1 MKEETLIQIT
11 IDGPAGA
18 GKSTV
23 ARAVA
28 RKLNYVYID
37 TGAMYRAVAWLAVQ
51 QGLSVEDQ
59 ASLTVLAEKA
69 DIQFKVSHRGQQ
81 KIFCNHIDVTHVIR
95 SPQISRLVS
104 EIAAVPGVRQALVK
118 MQQSLA
124 ADQNVVMDGRDAGTV
139 ILPQAQCK
147 IYLTASVEERARR
160 RLAQMQRLGLT
171 QPMDEV
177 IRDIKQRDYQDVH
190 RSTSPLKPAEDAILL
205 DCTDLDLDETI
216 SEVLKIIQNSKQ
228 DD

>member
-1 MKEETLIQIT
+1 
-11 IDGPAGA
+11 
-18 GKSTV
+18 
-23 ARAVA
+23 
-28 RKLNYVYID
+28 
-37 TGAMYRAVAWLAVQ
+37 MYRAVAWLAVQ

-216 SEVLKIIQNSKQ
+216 SEVLKIILNSKQ
-228 DD
+228 DH